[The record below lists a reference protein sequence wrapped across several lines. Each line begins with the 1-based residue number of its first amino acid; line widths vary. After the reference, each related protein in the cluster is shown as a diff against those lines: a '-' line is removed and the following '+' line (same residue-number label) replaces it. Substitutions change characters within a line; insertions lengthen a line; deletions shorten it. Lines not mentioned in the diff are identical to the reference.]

1 MDTWMSLTAEHEG
14 LIELFKSRPELG
26 PMFLQQLGG
35 AATKRGTTFEVQDV
49 ELTQLVPAE
58 FEADLVIAFKRRNQ
72 LDGALIVEVQRS
84 KDAKKRLSW
93 PQYITALRA
102 RLDCPVSLLIVAPSE
117 AIAKWCQKP
126 IELGH
131 GGFCLKPYVL
141 GPKEVPVLKDR
152 KSAKSIE
159 LAVLSAVVHGRERQ
173 NAREV
178 AICALE
184 MADQVQDDRLQI
196 IYYNLVLGALSGPL
210 QKAIEAM
217 VLGGKIQLHGDITKK
232 HYERGHEEGL
242 EKGRGE
248 GLEEGE
254 LKGRAELVLKQLE
267 IKFKKAVTKKIQTKV
282 RKATIEQL
290 DRYAERV
297 LTENTLEAV
306 LEND

>member
-1 MDTWMSLTAEHEG
+1 MSLTAEHEG
-14 LIELFKSRPELG
+14 LIELFKSRPDLG

-35 AATKRGTTFEVQDV
+35 TAAKRGTTFEVQDV
-49 ELTQLVPAE
+49 ELTQLVPTE
-58 FEADLVIAFKRRNQ
+58 FEADLVVTFKKGDRVT
-72 LDGALIVEVQRS
+72 GALIIEIQRS
-84 KDAKKRLSW
+84 KDPKKRLSW
-93 PQYITALRA
+93 PYYITALRA
-102 RLDCPVSLLIVAPSE
+102 RLDCPVSLLVVAPSE
-117 AIAKWCQKP
+117 AIAKWCRRP

-141 GPKEVPVLKDR
+141 GPKEVPVLKDKR
-152 KSAKSIE
+152 KARSIE
-159 LAVLSAVVHGRERQ
+159 LAVLSAVVHGKERQ
-173 NAREV
+173 NAKEV

-242 EKGRGE
+242 EKGR
-248 GLEEGE
+248 EEGAQE
-254 LKGRAELVLKQLE
+254 KSAELVLRQLK
-267 IKFKKAVTKKIQTKV
+267 IKFKRAVTKKIEEKV
-282 RKATIEQL
+282 RKSTIEQL

-297 LTENTLEAV
+297 LTETTLKAI